1 MNAPL
6 YHSEIRI
13 DPLTVFKARAEARA
27 LLWKCCEIDLYE
39 AVDILLYAAKRAGL
53 IDQFGQ
59 DRVQQIIADAFHSF
73 RAHERCG
80 NELG

>member
-59 DRVQQIIADAFHSF
+59 DRVQQIIADAFHRF
-73 RAHERCG
+73 RPHEVPQ
-80 NELG
+80 

>member
-6 YHSEIRI
+6 RHSEIRI
-13 DPLTVFKARAEARA
+13 DPLAVFVARAEARA
-27 LLWKCCEIDLYE
+27 LLWKCCEFDLYE

-59 DRVQQIIADAFHSF
+59 DEVQAVIAKAFGAV
-73 RAHERCG
+73 R
-80 NELG
+80 

>member
-39 AVDILLYAAKRAGL
+39 AVDILQYAAKRAGL
-53 IDQFGQ
+53 IDQLGQ
-59 DRVQQIIADAFHSF
+59 DRVQKIIADAFHRF
-73 RAHERCG
+73 RAHEVPQ
-80 NELG
+80 